1 MRILATLVIL
11 LCVGFLK
18 AQDKAFQKGSSFFEK
33 EEYALAIEQF
43 NKSKLSNKADLYYY
57 KAQCYHQL
65 NLLDSSARYFELLSP
80 MLKTEVAPFYEY
92 AQVAQGLGEY
102 DKARK
107 LVKRFLLKAPNS
119 QKGKLLLQSC
129 EQSDSLL
136 VNRKQLFLDEL
147 PLNTDHDDFA
157 AHFTEGFQNIYF
169 CSNRPQQNGSK
180 SYSRN
185 ATLFINLY
193 QAKKGIASGFSEAKA
208 LQSLNS
214 KLHEGP
220 VAFDSTNQTMYFTR
234 SVKTPHSEHNYSY
247 TLGIFFSTWTGT
259 NWSKPK
265 AFEYNVKGY
274 SVGHPALSRDGQQL
288 YFTSDQPGSIGAT
301 DLYICERTAEGWS
314 KPKNLGAPVNT
325 LGKEMFPSVLIN
337 GDLSFA
343 SDGHPGLGALDLF
356 VLHDGKVLNPGA
368 PLNSNADDFALV
380 YSNKAGTEGY
390 VSSNRDAMF
399 AGDNIFSF
407 KPISI
412 QLHGYVYDKISGKPV
427 KGANLRLVNKIGD
440 IQDIS
445 IDKDGFYKT
454 DLNPEEHYELQ
465 FTAPNYELER
475 GVMST
480 IQVKSDVDTAMD
492 IFLNRGKTPVVE
504 GVVLDKEK
512 TEPLVGAGVELQNI
526 SEGKKEALKTDTT
539 GYYVFFVDS
548 TKTYELNVDHPDYF
562 IESIPVVA
570 LKTLEKRP
578 LKRMAQ
584 IPKVT
589 LNRIIINKPLEIE
602 NIYYDYDKFDITPTA
617 SSILDTLAN
626 LMTDNAEIIV
636 ELSSHTDV
644 RGTDDYNIELSRKR
658 AQAAIAYLT
667 QKGVEEYRIVFK
679 FYGKTELAHPCPEQ
693 GECPESVHQLN
704 RRTEFRVVDY

>member
-1 MRILATLVIL
+1 MRIFAILFIL
-11 LCVGFLK
+11 LSVGTLE
-18 AQDKAFQKGSSFFEK
+18 AQDKVFQKGASFFDK
-33 EEYALAIEQF
+33 EEYALALEQF
-43 NKSKLSNKADLYYY
+43 NKSKSTNKVDLYYY

-80 MLKTEVAPFYEY
+80 LLKTEVAPFYEY
-92 AQVAQGLGEY
+92 AQVAQSLGEY

-119 QKGKLLLQSC
+119 QKGKLLLKSC

-136 VNRKQLFLDEL
+136 VNRKQLFLEEL
-147 PLNTDHDDFA
+147 PINTDYDDFA
-157 AHFTEGFQNIYF
+157 AHCTNHFQNIYF
-169 CSNRPQQNGSK
+169 CSNRPQQNGSRN
-180 SYSRN
+180 YSRN

-193 QAKKGIASGFSEAKA
+193 QAKKGIASGFSDAKA
-208 LQSLNS
+208 LGDLNS

-220 VAFDSTNQTMYFTR
+220 VAFDSTSQTIYFTR
-234 SVKTPHSEHNYSY
+234 TVKTPHTTHNYSY
-247 TLGIFFSTWTGT
+247 TLGIFYSSWTGT
-259 NWSKPK
+259 DWSKPK
-265 AFEYNVKGY
+265 AFEHNVKGY
-274 SVGHPALSRDGQQL
+274 SVGHPALSKNGQQL
-288 YFTSDQPGSIGAT
+288 YFTSDQPGAIGAT
-301 DLYICERTAEGWS
+301 DLYVCEKTAAGWT

-325 LGKEMFPSVLIN
+325 IGREMFPTVLLN

-356 VLHDGKVLNPGA
+356 VLQEGKVLNPGA

-380 YSNKAGTEGY
+380 YSNKTGTEGF
-390 VSSNRDAMF
+390 VSSNRQDIHL
-399 AGDNIFSF
+399 GDNIYSF

-412 QLHGYVYDKISGKPV
+412 KLHGYVYDKVSGKPV
-427 KGANLRLVNKIGD
+427 KGANLRLVNKNGD
-440 IQDIS
+440 IKDLKV
-445 IDKDGFYKT
+445 DKDGFYKT
-454 DLNPEEHYELQ
+454 DLSPEEDYELQ

-475 GVMST
+475 SALNT
-480 IQVKSDVDTAMD
+480 LQVKADLDTAMD
-492 IFLNRGKTPVVE
+492 VFLNRGKTPVVE

-548 TKTYELNVDHPDYF
+548 TKNYALNVDHPDYF

-584 IPKVT
+584 IPKIT

-602 NIYYDYDKFDITPTA
+602 NIYYDYDKFNITPTA

-636 ELSSHTDV
+636 ELSSHTDI
-644 RGTDDYNIELSRKR
+644 RGTDEYNIELSRKR

-693 GECPESVHQLN
+693 GECPEKIHQLN

>member
-1 MRILATLVIL
+1 MRIFAILFIL
-11 LCVGFLK
+11 LSVGTLE
-18 AQDKAFQKGSSFFEK
+18 AQDKVFQKGASFFDK
-33 EEYALAIEQF
+33 EEYALALEQF
-43 NKSKLSNKADLYYY
+43 NKSKSTNEVDLYYY

-80 MLKTEVAPFYEY
+80 LLKTEVAPFYEY
-92 AQVAQGLGEY
+92 AQVAQSLGEY

-119 QKGKLLLQSC
+119 QKGKLLLKSC

-136 VNRKQLFLDEL
+136 VNRKQLFLEEL
-147 PLNTDHDDFA
+147 PINTDYDDFA
-157 AHFTEGFQNIYF
+157 SHFSNHFQNLYF
-169 CSNRPQQNGSK
+169 CSNRPQQNGSRN
-180 SYSRN
+180 YSRN

-193 QAKKGIASGFSEAKA
+193 QTKKGIASGFSDAKA
-208 LQSLNS
+208 LGGLNS

-220 VAFDSTNQTMYFTR
+220 VAFDSTSQTIYFTR
-234 SVKTPHSEHNYSY
+234 TVKTPHTTHNYSY
-247 TLGIFFSTWTGT
+247 TLGIFYSSWTGT
-259 NWSKPK
+259 DWSKPK
-265 AFEYNVKGY
+265 AFEHNVKGY
-274 SVGHPALSRDGQQL
+274 SVGHPALSKNGQQL
-288 YFTSDQPGSIGAT
+288 YFTSDQPGAFGAT
-301 DLYICERTAEGWS
+301 DLYVCEKTAAGWT

-325 LGKEMFPSVLIN
+325 IGREMFPTVLLN

-356 VLHDGKVLNPGA
+356 VLHEGKVLNPGA

-380 YSNKAGTEGY
+380 YSNKTGTEGF
-390 VSSNRDAMF
+390 VSSNRQGIHL
-399 AGDNIFSF
+399 GDNIYSF

-412 QLHGYVYDKISGKPV
+412 KLHGYVYDKVSGKPV
-427 KGANLRLVNKIGD
+427 KGANLRLVNKNGD
-440 IQDIS
+440 IKDLKV
-445 IDKDGFYKT
+445 DKDGFYKT
-454 DLNPEEHYELQ
+454 DLSPEEDYELQ

-475 GVMST
+475 SALNT
-480 IQVKSDVDTAMD
+480 LQVKADLDTAMD
-492 IFLNRGKTPVVE
+492 VFLNRGKTPVVE

-548 TKTYELNVDHPDYF
+548 TKNYALNVDHPDYF

-584 IPKVT
+584 IPKIT

-602 NIYYDYDKFDITPTA
+602 NIYYDYDKFNITPTA

-636 ELSSHTDV
+636 ELSSHTDI
-644 RGTDDYNIELSRKR
+644 RGTDEYNIELSRKR

-693 GECPESVHQLN
+693 GECPEKIHQLN